1 MMAYADFIRGLG
13 RYPTWIII
21 VIYLSQV
28 RNLSYIEV
36 GLIFLISSAISF
48 PINIIGGTFID
59 KVGRRGASLMVP
71 LLVTILYFALFISI
85 FLNLSILLILIEFI
99 STGVL
104 SSIQWVVIN
113 AIVTDN
119 TEPFERLD
127 AFSALRILGNLGIG
141 AGLVMAGLISAFQS
155 SYFFIVPAFGSLIEF
170 IIFVKY
176 IPESKPIGTEK
187 HTDTHHK
194 LKVYGDKLLIIITV
208 VLAISML
215 FANQWETPTLPLYLT
230 RFLGIQT
237 TFITVLYAI
246 NTAVVVLFQYRLN
259 VIAERIGYVRS
270 FSIGLLFYSLSFIVF
285 GLTGDLVILAFNVVI
300 LTVGESMTNP
310 FFSVTISRIAPKDRR
325 GEYFG
330 FTTSIFG
337 IIGTFS
343 PFMGT
348 LFLTFFFNPPI
359 EMWLLLSLATFIMAI
374 LALLTRERIL
384 NREREIAEET
394 SE

>member
-1 MMAYADFIRGLG
+1 MK
-13 RYPTWIII
+13 
-21 VIYLSQV
+21 
-28 RNLSYIEV
+28 IEMQ
-36 GLIFLISSAISF
+36 
-48 PINIIGGTFID
+48 
-59 KVGRRGASLMVP
+59 K
-71 LLVTILYFALFISI
+71 SI
-85 FLNLSILLILIEFI
+85 
-99 STGVL
+99 
-104 SSIQWVVIN
+104 
-113 AIVTDN
+113 
-119 TEPFERLD
+119 
-127 AFSALRILGNLGIG
+127 
-141 AGLVMAGLISAFQS
+141 
-155 SYFFIVPAFGSLIEF
+155 
-170 IIFVKY
+170 
-176 IPESKPIGTEK
+176 
-187 HTDTHHK
+187 
-194 LKVYGDKLLIIITV
+194 
-208 VLAISML
+208 
-215 FANQWETPTLPLYLT
+215 LPLYLT

-337 IIGTFS
+337 VIGTFS
-343 PFMGT
+343 PFIGT

-359 EMWLLLSLATFIMAI
+359 EMWLLFSLATFIMAI